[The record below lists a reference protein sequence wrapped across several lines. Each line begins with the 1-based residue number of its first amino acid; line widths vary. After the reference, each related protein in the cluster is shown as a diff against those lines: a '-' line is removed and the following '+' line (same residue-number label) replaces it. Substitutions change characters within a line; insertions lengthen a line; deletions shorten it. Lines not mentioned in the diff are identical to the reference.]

1 MWRAR
6 DPDRPGLPRAVGLL
20 CLLRCAGLARY
31 ILLVARGRQTDR
43 QAVVRMQ
50 RILDR
55 KSDNNNLINPPD
67 GVETDWNALHSP

>member
-6 DPDRPGLPRAVGLL
+6 DRDRPGLLRAVGLL

-31 ILLVARGRQTDR
+31 CWSHE
-43 QAVVRMQ
+43 AVVRMQ